1 MNREFASGQ
10 GVHPTELYVAPRR
23 NLSLADTSQ
32 QASLKM
38 CHKPVLNWVNFCFVN
53 LVREF
58 GERSM
63 FGDIVFREPGS
74 DYSTNCGDAVF
85 GVQNASLHI
94 CLVRRTLRLI
104 G

>member
-1 MNREFASGQ
+1 MHCEFASGQ
-10 GVHPTELYVAPRR
+10 GVHPTRLYVAPRR
-23 NLSLADTSQ
+23 ILSLADTSQ

-63 FGDIVFREPGS
+63 FGEPGS